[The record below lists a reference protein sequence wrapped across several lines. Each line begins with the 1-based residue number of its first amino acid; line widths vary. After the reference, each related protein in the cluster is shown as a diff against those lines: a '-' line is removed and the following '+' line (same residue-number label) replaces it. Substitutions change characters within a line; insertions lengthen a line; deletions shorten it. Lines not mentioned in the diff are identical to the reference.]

1 MIRGHVYCSR
11 QLLASARAVLSARIY
26 IFSHECMS
34 VHASANANTRTTR
47 TCAPREHAHHANM
60 HSGWATNAHA
70 QRTARTGKLEL
81 GRATSQET
89 WTQTLARQ
97 PTQLAW
103 LRMNQPIQTS
113 ADHTSTRNK
122 KNLATYLIIIVG
134 SHSTYSRTC
143 PLLQKL
149 GYTGEQ
155 FPCCSAMH
163 PTGNKVR

>member
-1 MIRGHVYCSR
+1 MYIALVN
-11 QLLASARAVLSARIY
+11 LPVLEQYSLPGY

-34 VHASANANTRTTR
+34 MHASANANTRTTR
-47 TCAPREHAHHANM
+47 TCAPRERAHHANM

-89 WTQTLARQ
+89 WTQALARQ

-113 ADHTSTRNK
+113 GRPYINK
-122 KNLATYLIIIVG
+122 EQENFGYM
-134 SHSTYSRTC
+134 SHHNRRVTQYILENV
-143 PLLQKL
+143 PFAAEAGL
-149 GYTGEQ
+149 YW
-155 FPCCSAMH
+155 
-163 PTGNKVR
+163 